1 MLQRM
6 LGLVV
11 GVSGALAV
19 TTAQAAPLQLCL
31 DKNFNA
37 PFVYAEK
44 IKGAGKLRGYS
55 LELVQKILTQAQ
67 IPYQIKSLSQAEIE
81 SKVKDAKPNVGC
93 DIVLDIAKNS
103 ALEGY
108 LLLTS
113 PIYSLNYDL
122 MYNWESYMT
131 GLDVK
136 KLSEV
141 NKFKICGLKNYDY
154 GAVSKIL
161 NIQAHNTFKDIMFN
175 VKTKECDVF
184 IAESVS
190 MRYGQRAN
198 QYQVPPVGCIRL
210 AGTEK
215 SYHIGVAKH
224 TIGAAQIVSS
234 MQKALAVLGK
244 EVTSLAEEY
253 DINPTP
259 CQQTF
264 NIH

>member
-108 LLLTS
+108 LLLT
-113 PIYSLNYDL
+113 
-122 MYNWESYMT
+122 
-131 GLDVK
+131 
-136 KLSEV
+136 
-141 NKFKICGLKNYDY
+141 
-154 GAVSKIL
+154 
-161 NIQAHNTFKDIMFN
+161 
-175 VKTKECDVF
+175 
-184 IAESVS
+184 
-190 MRYGQRAN
+190 
-198 QYQVPPVGCIRL
+198 PP
-210 AGTEK
+210 
-215 SYHIGVAKH
+215 
-224 TIGAAQIVSS
+224 
-234 MQKALAVLGK
+234 
-244 EVTSLAEEY
+244 
-253 DINPTP
+253 
-259 CQQTF
+259 
-264 NIH
+264 